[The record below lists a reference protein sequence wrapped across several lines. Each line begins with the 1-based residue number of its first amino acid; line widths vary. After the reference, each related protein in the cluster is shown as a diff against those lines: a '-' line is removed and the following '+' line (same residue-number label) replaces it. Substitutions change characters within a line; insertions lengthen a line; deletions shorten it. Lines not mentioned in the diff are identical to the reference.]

1 MKKFLVSI
9 CLCTFVLMTTQC
21 TTNNSNFDPFSGEYD
36 TPHGTIPF
44 DKITNDLYE
53 PAFKK
58 GIELQNAEID
68 RILAERSMPTF
79 ENTIVALEESGS
91 YLNRVA
97 SVFFALQ
104 GAESNDEMMEIS
116 TRIQPLLSE
125 HGNSISLN
133 EALFERIKYVYDR
146 RAELNLN
153 QEQMM
158 LVEETYDS
166 FAQSGANLEG
176 EARERYRELSVEL
189 SNQTLKF
196 SQNALYATNAFSME
210 LTEEELAGLPQS
222 AIDAAAAL
230 AASKGKEGYMVD
242 LSFPSYSAFM
252 KYSTRRDL
260 REKLYRAYNS
270 RSIGGEFDNL
280 PVLTRIAEI
289 RLEMAKLFGCN
300 TFSEYKLKHT
310 MAGTPEAVYNLLNQ
324 LLEAY
329 KPVALQEV
337 AELQQFAA
345 AKEGADFQLMPWD
358 FSYYAEQLK
367 ASKYDLNDEMLRP
380 YFELDNVVGGVFGL
394 ATKLYGLQFTENKE
408 IPVYHEEAKAYEVTD
423 ADGTYIGVLYTD
435 FFPRAD
441 KRQGAWMTEFK
452 GQWVETDS
460 TGATFDS
467 RPHVTIVMNFTR
479 PTATAPSLL
488 TYGEVE
494 TFLHEF
500 GHALHGLLSKV
511 NYNSLSGTNVYRD
524 FVELPSQFNE
534 NYLPEKEF
542 LDGFARHYQTG
553 ETIPA
558 ELVEKII
565 ASSQYHAAYA
575 CVRQLSFGMLDMAW
589 HTITAPVT
597 DALAFEK
604 EALLPTQV
612 VPAVDGTALSPQFS
626 HIFSGGYASGYY
638 GYKWAEVLDADAFA
652 AFKETGIFN
661 QETARSFREN
671 VLERGGTENPMELY
685 KRFRG
690 HEPSIEALM
699 RRDGIIK

>member
-1 MKKFLVSI
+1 MRKFLVSI
-9 CLCTFVLMTTQC
+9 SLGFFALMTTQC
-21 TTNNSNFDPFSGEYD
+21 TTNQNQIDPFCGEYD
-36 TPHGTIPF
+36 TPHNTVPF
-44 DKITNDLYE
+44 DKISNALYE
-53 PAFKK
+53 PAFQK
-58 GIELQNAEID
+58 GVDLQVEEINAIVNQ
-68 RILAERSMPTF
+68 RSIPTF

-97 SVFFALQ
+97 GVFFALQ
-104 GAESNDEMMEIS
+104 GAESDDEMMEIS
-116 TRIQPLLSE
+116 QRIQPLLSE
-125 HGNSISLN
+125 HSNNISLN
-133 EALFERIKYVYDR
+133 EQLFERIKFVYDH
-146 RAELNLN
+146 RAEMELTP
-153 QEQMM
+153 EQMM

-166 FAQSGANLEG
+166 FASSGANLEG

-189 SNQTLKF
+189 SNLTLTF
-196 SQNALYATNAFSME
+196 SQNALRATNAYAKE

-230 AASKGKEGYMVD
+230 ATSKGKEGSYMVD

-260 REKLYRAYNS
+260 REELYRAYNS

-280 PVLTRIAEI
+280 PVLTRIAEV
-289 RLEMAKLFGCN
+289 RLEIAKLFGCN
-300 TFSEYKLKHT
+300 TFAEYKLKHT
-310 MAGTPEAVYNLLNQ
+310 MAGTPEAVYKLLNQ
-324 LLEAY
+324 LLDAY
-329 KPVALQEV
+329 KPVAIEEV
-337 AELQQFAA
+337 AELQKFAA
-345 AKEGADFQLMPWD
+345 EKEGADFQLMPWD
-358 FSYYAEQLK
+358 FSFYAEQLK
-367 ASKYDLNDEMLRP
+367 SMKYDLNDEMLRP
-380 YFELDNVVGGVFGL
+380 YFKLDNVIDGVFGL
-394 ATKLYGLQFTENKE
+394 ATSLYGLQFTENKD
-408 IPVYHEEAKAYEVTD
+408 IPVYHEEASAYEVTD
-423 ADGTYIGVLYTD
+423 ANGEYIGVLYTD
-435 FFPRAD
+435 FFPRPG

-452 GQWVETDS
+452 GQWMENDTV
-460 TGATFDS
+460 DS

-511 NYNSLSGTNVYRD
+511 TYNSLSGTNVYRD

-534 NYLPEKEF
+534 NYLAEKEF
-542 LDGFARHYQTG
+542 LDGFARHYETG

-589 HTITAPVT
+589 HSITAPVAA
-597 DALAFEK
+597 DAVLAFEK

-612 VPAVDGTALSPQFS
+612 TPSVDGTALSPQFG
-626 HIFSGGYASGYY
+626 HIFSGGYAAGYY

-652 AFKETGIFN
+652 AFKEKGIYD
-661 QETARSFREN
+661 QETARAFREN

-690 HEPSIEALM
+690 HEPSIDALM

>member
-1 MKKFLVSI
+1 
-9 CLCTFVLMTTQC
+9 MTTQC

-435 FFPRAD
+435 FFPRAG

>member
-1 MKKFLVSI
+1 MRKFLVSI
-9 CLCTFVLMTTQC
+9 SLGFFALMTTQC
-21 TTNNSNFDPFSGEYD
+21 TTNQNQIDPFCGEYD
-36 TPHGTIPF
+36 TPHNTVPF
-44 DKITNDLYE
+44 DKISNALYE
-53 PAFKK
+53 PAFQK
-58 GIELQNAEID
+58 GVDLQVEEINAIVNQ
-68 RILAERSMPTF
+68 RSIPTF

-97 SVFFALQ
+97 GVFFALQ
-104 GAESNDEMMEIS
+104 GAESDDEMMEIS
-116 TRIQPLLSE
+116 QRIQPLLSE
-125 HGNSISLN
+125 HSNNISLN
-133 EALFERIKYVYDR
+133 EQLFERIKFVYDH
-146 RAELNLN
+146 RAEMELTP
-153 QEQMM
+153 EQMM

-166 FAQSGANLEG
+166 FASSGANLEG

-189 SNQTLKF
+189 SNLTLTF
-196 SQNALYATNAFSME
+196 SQNALRATNAYAKE

-230 AASKGKEGYMVD
+230 ATSKGKEGSYMVD

-260 REKLYRAYNS
+260 REELYRAYNS

-280 PVLTRIAEI
+280 PVLTRIAEV
-289 RLEMAKLFGCN
+289 RLEIAKLFGCN
-300 TFSEYKLKHT
+300 TFAEYKLKHT
-310 MAGTPEAVYNLLNQ
+310 MAGTPEAVYKLLNQ
-324 LLEAY
+324 LLDAY
-329 KPVALQEV
+329 KPVAIEEV
-337 AELQQFAA
+337 AELQKFAA
-345 AKEGADFQLMPWD
+345 EKEGADFQLMPWD
-358 FSYYAEQLK
+358 FSFYAEQLK
-367 ASKYDLNDEMLRP
+367 SMKYDLNDEMLRP
-380 YFELDNVVGGVFGL
+380 YFKLDNVIDGVFGL
-394 ATKLYGLQFTENKE
+394 ATSLYGLQFTENKD
-408 IPVYHEEAKAYEVTD
+408 IPVYHEEASAYEVTD
-423 ADGTYIGVLYTD
+423 ANGEYIGVLYTD
-435 FFPRAD
+435 FFPRPG

-452 GQWVETDS
+452 GQWMENDTV
-460 TGATFDS
+460 DS

-511 NYNSLSGTNVYRD
+511 TYNSLSGTNVYRD

-534 NYLPEKEF
+534 NFLAEKEF
-542 LDGFARHYQTG
+542 LDGFARHYETG

-589 HTITAPVT
+589 HSITAPVAA
-597 DALAFEK
+597 DAVLAFEK

-612 VPAVDGTALSPQFS
+612 TPSVDGTALSPQFG
-626 HIFSGGYASGYY
+626 HIFSGGYAAGYS

-652 AFKETGIFN
+652 AFKEKGIYD
-661 QETARSFREN
+661 QETARAFREN

-690 HEPSIEALM
+690 HEPSIDALM

>member
-1 MKKFLVSI
+1 MRKFLVSI
-9 CLCTFVLMTTQC
+9 SLGFFALMTTQC
-21 TTNNSNFDPFSGEYD
+21 TTNQNQIDPFCGEYD
-36 TPHGTIPF
+36 TPHNTVPF
-44 DKITNDLYE
+44 DKISNALYE
-53 PAFKK
+53 PAFQK
-58 GIELQNAEID
+58 GVDLQVEEINAIVNQ
-68 RILAERSMPTF
+68 RSIPTF

-97 SVFFALQ
+97 GVFFALQ
-104 GAESNDEMMEIS
+104 GAESDDEMMEIS
-116 TRIQPLLSE
+116 QRIQPLLSE
-125 HGNSISLN
+125 HSNNISLN
-133 EALFERIKYVYDR
+133 EQLFERIKFVYDH
-146 RAELNLN
+146 RAEMELTP
-153 QEQMM
+153 EQMM

-166 FAQSGANLEG
+166 FASSGANLEG

-189 SNQTLKF
+189 SNLTLTF
-196 SQNALYATNAFSME
+196 SQNALRATNAYAKE

-230 AASKGKEGYMVD
+230 ATSKGKEGSYMVD

-260 REKLYRAYNS
+260 REELYRAYNS

-280 PVLTRIAEI
+280 PILTRIAEV
-289 RLEMAKLFGCN
+289 RLEIAKLFGCN
-300 TFSEYKLKHT
+300 TFAEYKLKHT
-310 MAGTPEAVYNLLNQ
+310 MAGTPEAVYKLLNQ
-324 LLEAY
+324 LLDAY
-329 KPVALQEV
+329 KPVAIEEV
-337 AELQQFAA
+337 AELQKFAA
-345 AKEGADFQLMPWD
+345 EKEGADFQLMPWD
-358 FSYYAEQLK
+358 FSFYAEQLK
-367 ASKYDLNDEMLRP
+367 SMKYDLNDEMLRP
-380 YFELDNVVGGVFGL
+380 YFKLENVIDGVFGL
-394 ATKLYGLQFTENKE
+394 ATSLYGLQFTENKD
-408 IPVYHEEAKAYEVTD
+408 IPVYHEEASAYEVTD
-423 ADGTYIGVLYTD
+423 ANGEYIGVLYTD
-435 FFPRAD
+435 FFPRPG

-452 GQWVETDS
+452 GQWMENDTV
-460 TGATFDS
+460 DS

-511 NYNSLSGTNVYRD
+511 TYNSLSGTNVYRD

-534 NYLPEKEF
+534 NFLAEKEF
-542 LDGFARHYQTG
+542 LDGFARHYETG
-553 ETIPA
+553 EAIPA

-589 HTITAPVT
+589 HSITAPVAA
-597 DALAFEK
+597 DAVLAFEK

-612 VPAVDGTALSPQFS
+612 TPSVDGTALSPQFG
-626 HIFSGGYASGYY
+626 HIFSGGYAAGYY

-652 AFKETGIFN
+652 AFKEKGIYD
-661 QETARSFREN
+661 QETARAFREN

-690 HEPSIEALM
+690 HEPSIDALM

>member
-1 MKKFLVSI
+1 MKNFLVSI
-9 CLCTFVLMTTQC
+9 SLGLFALMTTQC
-21 TTNNSNFDPFSGEYD
+21 TTNNNQVDPFCGEYD
-36 TPHGTIPF
+36 TPHNTIPF
-44 DKITNDLYE
+44 DKISNKLYE
-53 PAFKK
+53 PAFQK
-58 GIELQNAEID
+58 GIELQVAEINA
-68 RILAERSMPTF
+68 IVNQRSIPTF

-104 GAESNDEMMEIS
+104 GAESDDEMMEIS
-116 TRIQPLLSE
+116 QRIQPLLSE
-125 HGNSISLN
+125 HSNNISLN
-133 EALFERIKYVYDR
+133 EQLFERIKYVYDR
-146 RAELNLN
+146 RAEMDLTS
-153 QEQMM
+153 EQMM
-158 LVEETYDS
+158 LVESTYES
-166 FAQSGANLEG
+166 FASSGANLEG
-176 EARERYRELSVEL
+176 EARDRYRELSNEL
-189 SNQTLKF
+189 SNLTLVF
-196 SQNALYATNAFSME
+196 SQNALRATNAYSRE

-260 REKLYRAYNS
+260 REELYRAYTS

-280 PVLTRIAEI
+280 PTLARIAEV
-289 RLEMAKLFGCN
+289 RLEIAKLFGCQ
-300 TFSEYKLKHT
+300 TFAEYKLKHT
-310 MAGTPEAVYNLLNQ
+310 MAGTTDAVYNLLNQ
-324 LLEAY
+324 LLAAY
-329 KPVALQEV
+329 KPVAMEEV
-337 AELQQFAA
+337 AELQKFAA
-345 AKEGADFQLMPWD
+345 EKEGADFQMQAWD

-367 ASKYDLNDEMLRP
+367 SLKYDLNDEVLRP
-380 YFELDNVVGGVFGL
+380 YFKLDNVIEGVFGL

-408 IPVYHEEAKAYEVTD
+408 IPTYHKEASAYEVTD
-423 ADGTYIGVLYTD
+423 ANGEYIGVLYTD
-435 FFPRAD
+435 FFPRPG

-452 GQWVETDS
+452 GQWMENDTV
-460 TGATFDS
+460 DS

-500 GHALHGLLSKV
+500 GHALHGLLSEV
-511 NYNSLSGTNVYRD
+511 TYNSLSGTNVYRD

-534 NYLPEKEF
+534 NYLTEKEF
-542 LDGFARHYQTG
+542 LDGFARHYETG

-575 CVRQLSFGMLDMAW
+575 CIRQLSFGMLDMAW
-589 HTITAPVT
+589 HTTTALVEDP
-597 DALAFEK
+597 LAFETA
-604 EALLPTQV
+604 ALVSTQV
-612 VPAVDGTALSPQFS
+612 LPAVEGTALSPQFS

-638 GYKWAEVLDADAFA
+638 SYKWAEVLDADAFA
-652 AFKETGIFN
+652 AFKENGIFD

-671 VLERGGTENPMELY
+671 VLSRGGTEKPMELY

-690 HEPSIEALM
+690 HEPSIDALM
-699 RRDGIIK
+699 SRDGIKK

>member
-435 FFPRAD
+435 FFPRAG

-685 KRFRG
+685 KRFRC

>member
-1 MKKFLVSI
+1 MRKFLVSI
-9 CLCTFVLMTTQC
+9 SLGFFALMTTQC
-21 TTNNSNFDPFSGEYD
+21 TTNQNQIDPFCGEYD
-36 TPHGTIPF
+36 TPHNTVPF
-44 DKITNDLYE
+44 DKISNALYE
-53 PAFKK
+53 PAFQK
-58 GIELQNAEID
+58 GVDLQVEEINAIVNQ
-68 RILAERSMPTF
+68 RSIPTF

-97 SVFFALQ
+97 GVFFALQ
-104 GAESNDEMMEIS
+104 GAESDDEMMEIS
-116 TRIQPLLSE
+116 QRIQPLLSE
-125 HGNSISLN
+125 HSNNISLN
-133 EALFERIKYVYDR
+133 EQLFERIKFVYDH
-146 RAELNLN
+146 RAEMELTP
-153 QEQMM
+153 EQMM

-166 FAQSGANLEG
+166 FASSGANLEG

-189 SNQTLKF
+189 SNLTLTF
-196 SQNALYATNAFSME
+196 SQNALRATNAYAKE

-230 AASKGKEGYMVD
+230 ATSKGKEGSYMVD

-260 REKLYRAYNS
+260 REELYRAYNS

-280 PVLTRIAEI
+280 PILTRIAEV
-289 RLEMAKLFGCN
+289 RLEIAKLFGCN
-300 TFSEYKLKHT
+300 TFAEYKLKHT
-310 MAGTPEAVYNLLNQ
+310 MAGTPEAVYKLLNQ
-324 LLEAY
+324 LLDAY
-329 KPVALQEV
+329 KPVAIEEV
-337 AELQQFAA
+337 AELQKFAA
-345 AKEGADFQLMPWD
+345 EKEGADFQLMPWD
-358 FSYYAEQLK
+358 FSFYAEQLK
-367 ASKYDLNDEMLRP
+367 SMKYDLNDEMLRP
-380 YFELDNVVGGVFGL
+380 YFKLENVIDGVFGL
-394 ATKLYGLQFTENKE
+394 ATSLYGLQFTENKD
-408 IPVYHEEAKAYEVTD
+408 IPVYHEEASAYEVTD
-423 ADGTYIGVLYTD
+423 ANGEYIGVLYTD
-435 FFPRAD
+435 FFPRPG

-452 GQWVETDS
+452 GQWMENDTV
-460 TGATFDS
+460 DS

-511 NYNSLSGTNVYRD
+511 TYNSLSGTNVYRD

-534 NYLPEKEF
+534 NFLAEKEF
-542 LDGFARHYQTG
+542 LDGFARHYETG

-589 HTITAPVT
+589 HSITAPVAA
-597 DALAFEK
+597 DAVLAFEK

-612 VPAVDGTALSPQFS
+612 TPSVDGTALSPQFG
-626 HIFSGGYASGYY
+626 HIFSGGYAAGYY

-652 AFKETGIFN
+652 AFKEKGIYD
-661 QETARSFREN
+661 QETARAFREN

-690 HEPSIEALM
+690 HEPSIDALM

>member
-1 MKKFLVSI
+1 MRKFLVSI
-9 CLCTFVLMTTQC
+9 SLGFFALMTTQC
-21 TTNNSNFDPFSGEYD
+21 TTNQNQIDPFCGEYD
-36 TPHGTIPF
+36 TPHNTVPF
-44 DKITNDLYE
+44 DKISNALYE
-53 PAFKK
+53 PAFQK
-58 GIELQNAEID
+58 GVDLQVEEINAIVNQ
-68 RILAERSMPTF
+68 RSIPTF

-97 SVFFALQ
+97 GVFFALQ
-104 GAESNDEMMEIS
+104 GAESDDEMMEIS
-116 TRIQPLLSE
+116 QRIQPLLSE
-125 HGNSISLN
+125 HSNNISLN
-133 EALFERIKYVYDR
+133 EQLFERIKFVYDH
-146 RAELNLN
+146 RAEMELTP
-153 QEQMM
+153 EQMM

-166 FAQSGANLEG
+166 FASSGANLEG

-189 SNQTLKF
+189 SNLTLTF
-196 SQNALYATNAFSME
+196 SQNALRATNAYAKE

-230 AASKGKEGYMVD
+230 ATSKGKEGSYMVD

-260 REKLYRAYNS
+260 REELYRAYNS

-280 PVLTRIAEI
+280 PILTRIAEV
-289 RLEMAKLFGCN
+289 RLEIAKLFGCN
-300 TFSEYKLKHT
+300 TFAEYKLKHT
-310 MAGTPEAVYNLLNQ
+310 MAGTPEAVYKLLNQ
-324 LLEAY
+324 LLDAY
-329 KPVALQEV
+329 KPVAIEEV
-337 AELQQFAA
+337 AELQKFAA
-345 AKEGADFQLMPWD
+345 EKEGADFQLMPWD
-358 FSYYAEQLK
+358 FSFYAEQLK
-367 ASKYDLNDEMLRP
+367 SMKYDLNDEMLRP
-380 YFELDNVVGGVFGL
+380 YFKLDNVIDGVFGL
-394 ATKLYGLQFTENKE
+394 ATSLYGLQFTENKD
-408 IPVYHEEAKAYEVTD
+408 IPVYHEEASAYEVTD
-423 ADGTYIGVLYTD
+423 ANGEYIGVLYTD
-435 FFPRAD
+435 FFPRPG

-452 GQWVETDS
+452 GQWMENDTV
-460 TGATFDS
+460 DS

-511 NYNSLSGTNVYRD
+511 TYNSLSGTNVYRD

-534 NYLPEKEF
+534 NFLAEKEF
-542 LDGFARHYQTG
+542 LDGFARHYETG

-589 HTITAPVT
+589 HSITAPVAA
-597 DALAFEK
+597 DAVLAFEK

-612 VPAVDGTALSPQFS
+612 TPSVDGTALSPQFG
-626 HIFSGGYASGYY
+626 HIFSGGYAAGYY

-652 AFKETGIFN
+652 AFKEKGIYD
-661 QETARSFREN
+661 QETARAFREN

-690 HEPSIEALM
+690 HEPSIDALM

>member
-1 MKKFLVSI
+1 
-9 CLCTFVLMTTQC
+9 MTTQC
-21 TTNNSNFDPFSGEYD
+21 TTNQNQIDPFCGEYD
-36 TPHGTIPF
+36 TPHNTVPF
-44 DKITNDLYE
+44 DKISNALYE
-53 PAFKK
+53 PAFQK
-58 GIELQNAEID
+58 GVDLQVEEINAIVNQ
-68 RILAERSMPTF
+68 RSIPTF

-97 SVFFALQ
+97 GVFFALQ
-104 GAESNDEMMEIS
+104 GAESDDEMMEIS
-116 TRIQPLLSE
+116 QRIQPLLSE
-125 HGNSISLN
+125 HSNNISLN
-133 EALFERIKYVYDR
+133 EQLFERIKFVYDH
-146 RAELNLN
+146 RAEMELTP
-153 QEQMM
+153 EQMM

-166 FAQSGANLEG
+166 FASSGANLEG

-189 SNQTLKF
+189 SNLTLTF
-196 SQNALYATNAFSME
+196 SQNALRATNAYAKE

-230 AASKGKEGYMVD
+230 ATSKGKEGSYMVD

-260 REKLYRAYNS
+260 REELYRAYNS

-280 PVLTRIAEI
+280 PVLTRIAEV
-289 RLEMAKLFGCN
+289 RLEIAKLFGCN
-300 TFSEYKLKHT
+300 TFAEYKLKHT
-310 MAGTPEAVYNLLNQ
+310 MAGTPEAVYKLLNQ
-324 LLEAY
+324 LLDAY
-329 KPVALQEV
+329 KPVAIEEV
-337 AELQQFAA
+337 AELQKFAA
-345 AKEGADFQLMPWD
+345 EKEGADFQLMPWD
-358 FSYYAEQLK
+358 FSFYAEQLK
-367 ASKYDLNDEMLRP
+367 SMKYDLNDEMLRP
-380 YFELDNVVGGVFGL
+380 YFKLDNVIDGVFGL
-394 ATKLYGLQFTENKE
+394 ATSLYGLQFTENKD
-408 IPVYHEEAKAYEVTD
+408 IPVYHEEASAYEVTD
-423 ADGTYIGVLYTD
+423 ANGEYIGVLYTD
-435 FFPRAD
+435 FFPRPG

-452 GQWVETDS
+452 GQWMENDTV
-460 TGATFDS
+460 DS

-511 NYNSLSGTNVYRD
+511 TYNSLSGTNVYRD

-534 NYLPEKEF
+534 NYLAEKEF
-542 LDGFARHYQTG
+542 LDGFARHYETG

-589 HTITAPVT
+589 HSITAPVAA
-597 DALAFEK
+597 DAVLAFEK

-612 VPAVDGTALSPQFS
+612 TPSVDGTALSPQFG
-626 HIFSGGYASGYY
+626 HIFSGGYAAGYY

-652 AFKETGIFN
+652 AFKEKGIYD
-661 QETARSFREN
+661 QETARAFREN

-690 HEPSIEALM
+690 HEPSIDALM

>member
-1 MKKFLVSI
+1 MRKFLVSI
-9 CLCTFVLMTTQC
+9 SLGFFALMTTQC
-21 TTNNSNFDPFSGEYD
+21 TTNQNQIDPFCGEYD
-36 TPHGTIPF
+36 TPHNTVPF
-44 DKITNDLYE
+44 DKISNALYE
-53 PAFKK
+53 PAFQK
-58 GIELQNAEID
+58 GVDLQVEEINAIVNQ
-68 RILAERSMPTF
+68 RSIPTF

-97 SVFFALQ
+97 GVFFALQ
-104 GAESNDEMMEIS
+104 GAESDDEMMEIS
-116 TRIQPLLSE
+116 QRIQPLLSE
-125 HGNSISLN
+125 HSNNISLN
-133 EALFERIKYVYDR
+133 EQLFERIKFVYDH
-146 RAELNLN
+146 RAEMELTP
-153 QEQMM
+153 EQMM

-166 FAQSGANLEG
+166 FASSGANLEG

-189 SNQTLKF
+189 SNLTLTF
-196 SQNALYATNAFSME
+196 SQNALRATNAYAKE

-230 AASKGKEGYMVD
+230 ATSKGKEGSYMVD

-260 REKLYRAYNS
+260 REELYSAYNS

-280 PVLTRIAEI
+280 PILTRIAEV
-289 RLEMAKLFGCN
+289 RLEIAKLFGCN
-300 TFSEYKLKHT
+300 TFAEYKLKHT
-310 MAGTPEAVYNLLNQ
+310 MAGTPEAVYKLLNQ
-324 LLEAY
+324 LLDAY
-329 KPVALQEV
+329 KPVAIEEV
-337 AELQQFAA
+337 AELQKFAA
-345 AKEGADFQLMPWD
+345 EKEGADFQLMPWD
-358 FSYYAEQLK
+358 FSFYAEQLK
-367 ASKYDLNDEMLRP
+367 SMKYDLNDEMLRP
-380 YFELDNVVGGVFGL
+380 YFKLENVIDGVFGL
-394 ATKLYGLQFTENKE
+394 ATSLYGLQFTENKD
-408 IPVYHEEAKAYEVTD
+408 IPVYHEEASAYEVTD
-423 ADGTYIGVLYTD
+423 ANGEYIGVLYTD
-435 FFPRAD
+435 FFPRPG

-452 GQWVETDS
+452 GQWMENDTV
-460 TGATFDS
+460 DS

-511 NYNSLSGTNVYRD
+511 TYNSLSGTNVYRD

-534 NYLPEKEF
+534 NFLAEKEF
-542 LDGFARHYQTG
+542 LDGFARHYETG

-589 HTITAPVT
+589 HSITAPVAA
-597 DALAFEK
+597 DAVLAFEK

-612 VPAVDGTALSPQFS
+612 TPSVEGTALSPQFG
-626 HIFSGGYASGYY
+626 HIFSGGYAAGYY

-652 AFKETGIFN
+652 AFKEKGIYD
-661 QETARSFREN
+661 QETARAFREN

-690 HEPSIEALM
+690 HEPSIDALM

>member
-435 FFPRAD
+435 FFPRAG